1 MSDDAGCK
9 FRGGERSEPQQRRRR
24 RRPARAAGKR
34 RPRSGPD
41 AREEGR
47 SARPSASDRS
57 EAQGALAR
65 GADAGHRRARARS
78 AAAAARWRPE
88 ERTARSTREE
98 GGNRRSCEAEAAVES
113 EANRCA
119 PSSESVQPPD
129 EHRTGWGTGQG
140 RGSGGIAAR
149 TIRFAPAAIRLRA
162 ARRRAERMRTRA
174 SPQGRVHVRR
184 GSRPSP

>member
-1 MSDDAGCK
+1 MSDDAECK
-9 FRGGERSEPQQRRRR
+9 LCGGERSEPQQRRRR

-57 EAQGALAR
+57 EAQGAQAR
-65 GADAGHRRARARS
+65 GADAGYR
-78 AAAAARWRPE
+78 RPE
-88 ERTARSTREE
+88 ERSARSTREE
-98 GGNRRSCEAEAAVES
+98 GGNRRSGEAEAAEES
-113 EANRCA
+113 EAVRCA
-119 PSSESVQPPD
+119 PRREDVQPPD

-149 TIRFAPAAIRLRA
+149 SIRFAPAAIQLRA
-162 ARRRAERMRTRA
+162 ARRRSGAYANA
-174 SPQGRVHVRR
+174 SEPAGA
-184 GSRPSP
+184 